1 MYKYDS
7 ANVNNKHRHSRLTL
21 VTSKFFFLSLDRFAY
36 YKFLSSN
43 KICLCYEININVI
56 AICNINVNK
65 IAANSNTYKAFL
77 LVYLS

>member
-1 MYKYDS
+1 MCKYDS

-21 VTSKFFFLSLDRFAY
+21 VTSKFFLSVDRFAY